1 MPSYVI
7 LHSQHSSMALG
18 TVIVDS
24 CPVQR
29 LEGVHHSDVDTGL
42 AQGLCR
48 LQGLVKGDSCRDD
61 EDEDLVSL

>member
-1 MPSYVI
+1 
-7 LHSQHSSMALG
+7 MALG

-48 LQGLVKGDSCRDD
+48 LQGLVKGDSGRDD